1 MSKTTLPFGRIDSI
15 TLDMALPGVFAGQE
29 KEGHVALSEVW
40 MHSLTFSRP
49 GRYMIEAES
58 GAGKSSLCS
67 FIYGNRSDY
76 LGHIL
81 FNGTDVR
88 TLSIEQWCQVRLR
101 HLAMLPQEMKLFAE
115 LTVMENIQ
123 IKNRL
128 TGTCTD
134 EQIMDMLER
143 LGIAEK
149 AGQPAGRL
157 SVGQQQRV
165 AVIRTLCQPFDFIIL
180 DEPVSHL
187 DAANNG
193 RVAELVTEAAR
204 RNDGAII
211 TTSVGN
217 PLVLD
222 EAKHIRL

>member
-29 KEGHVALSEVW
+29 QEGHVARSEVW
-40 MHSLTFSRP
+40 MHNLALSRP

-67 FIYGNRSDY
+67 FVYGNRNDY
-76 LGHIL
+76 LGRIL
-81 FNGTDVR
+81 FNDIDVR
-88 TLSIEQWCQVRLR
+88 TLSIEQWCGIRLN
-101 HLAMLPQEMKLFAE
+101 HLAILPQEMKLFAE
-115 LTVMENIQ
+115 LSVMENIQ

-128 TGTCTD
+128 TGACSTD
-134 EQIMDMLER
+134 QIKQMLDR
-143 LGIAEK
+143 LGVADK
-149 AGQPAGRL
+149 ADQPAGRL

-165 AVIRTLCQPFDFIIL
+165 AVIRALCQPFDFIIL

-187 DAANNG
+187 DATNNG
-193 RVAELVTEAAR
+193 RVAQLVTEAAA
-204 RNDGAII
+204 RNDAAII

-217 PLVLD
+217 PLALD

>member
-81 FNGTDVR
+81 FNDARYGGHEILKGTHFAKYRQFVNNCFDTCPR
-88 TLSIEQWCQVRLR
+88 QALHAMTLGFRHPVTGEEMDFTSPLPDDMARLIEKWRSY
-101 HLAMLPQEMKLFAE
+101 
-115 LTVMENIQ
+115 IS
-123 IKNRL
+123 NR
-128 TGTCTD
+128 
-134 EQIMDMLER
+134 E
-143 LGIAEK
+143 
-149 AGQPAGRL
+149 
-157 SVGQQQRV
+157 
-165 AVIRTLCQPFDFIIL
+165 TL
-180 DEPVSHL
+180 
-187 DAANNG
+187 
-193 RVAELVTEAAR
+193 
-204 RNDGAII
+204 
-211 TTSVGN
+211 
-217 PLVLD
+217 
-222 EAKHIRL
+222 

>member
-128 TGTCTD
+128 TGTVR
-134 EQIMDMLER
+134 R
-143 LGIAEK
+143 LLLGGICPPI
-149 AGQPAGRL
+149 GDGTTYRF
-157 SVGQQQRV
+157 SVATV
-165 AVIRTLCQPFDFIIL
+165 AFRSDF
-180 DEPVSHL
+180 PHFS
-187 DAANNG
+187 
-193 RVAELVTEAAR
+193 
-204 RNDGAII
+204 
-211 TTSVGN
+211 
-217 PLVLD
+217 PP
-222 EAKHIRL
+222 

>member
-29 KEGHVALSEVW
+29 QEGHVARSEVW
-40 MHSLTFSRP
+40 MHNLSLSRP

-67 FIYGNRSDY
+67 FVYGNRNDY
-76 LGHIL
+76 LGRIL
-81 FNGTDVR
+81 FNDIDVR
-88 TLSIEQWCQVRLR
+88 TLSIEQWCGIRLN
-101 HLAMLPQEMKLFAE
+101 HLAILPQEMKLFAE
-115 LTVMENIQ
+115 LSVMENIQ

-128 TGTCTD
+128 TGACSTD
-134 EQIMDMLER
+134 QIKQMLDR
-143 LGIAEK
+143 LGVADK
-149 AGQPAGRL
+149 ADQPAGRL

-165 AVIRTLCQPFDFIIL
+165 AVIRALCQPFDFIIL

-187 DAANNG
+187 DATNNG
-193 RVAELVTEAAR
+193 RVAQLVTEAAA
-204 RNDGAII
+204 RNNAAII

-217 PLVLD
+217 PLALD

>member
-15 TLDMALPGVFAGQE
+15 TLDMALPGIFAGQE

-49 GRYMIEAES
+49 GHYMIEAES

-165 AVIRTLCQPFDFIIL
+165 AMIRALCQLFDLIIL
-180 DEPVSHL
+180 DEPVSHIAAL
-187 DAANNG
+187 DTG
-193 RVAELVTEAAR
+193 RVADPVTEAAR

>member
-1 MSKTTLPFGRIDSI
+1 
-15 TLDMALPGVFAGQE
+15 
-29 KEGHVALSEVW
+29 

-165 AVIRTLCQPFDFIIL
+165 AMIRALCQPFDFIIL

-187 DAANNG
+187 DAASNAA
-193 RVAELVTEAAR
+193 VAELIGETAR
-204 RNDGAII
+204 ANDASVII
-211 TTSVGN
+211 TSIGN
-217 PLVLD
+217 RLALD
-222 EAKHIRL
+222 TDKTIRL